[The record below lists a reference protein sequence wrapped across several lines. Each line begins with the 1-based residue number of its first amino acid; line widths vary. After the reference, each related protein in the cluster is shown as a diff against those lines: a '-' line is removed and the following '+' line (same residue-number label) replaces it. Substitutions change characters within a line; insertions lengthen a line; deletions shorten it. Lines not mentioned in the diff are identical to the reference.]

1 MNATPPALALGS
13 EDQRELQEALE
24 VLERGPQL
32 PDIAEIESG
41 AFLHL
46 VHRAWTDV
54 QRRDGRRGHLS
65 DQELASRISARI
77 HRPFTRNQYLTAFG
91 DGRRSRDGSSL
102 RYKTGIPRDVA
113 AAYLRIA
120 FDNWALKPPGS
131 ADRFEPLL
139 VQGRNVSDTA
149 INNACRAMFDH
160 EGDDDDPRDAE
171 RVVYCR
177 EAPGFGVRSFYRE
190 CGRHARSLIV
200 TTTRDAFVM
209 GDVGR
214 DLTGW
219 EDVLRALF
227 EPDHTE
233 SSQASESI
241 HVWALKEPWIT
252 DDRRS
257 YKSLMGV
264 TNLQGLLRLELALHK
279 ARAAAP
285 ASDVGMRSRARL
297 WPLIQR
303 RCVVAVKLH
312 PSNDALRGDDR
323 EREGIRRP
331 RLIADE
337 FIFPNAVPQE
347 WTRRGVSSG
356 TDELISVVTVD
367 GQNQL
372 TYNGFAPI
380 AQDRKRRAIIQVPSP
395 SAACS
400 LAFLTL
406 FRACVAFRQ
415 PSEEGKTILEEARA
429 EGWRFFS
436 PAEFID
442 LPLPLPGNP
451 TFSEK

>member
-1 MNATPPALALGS
+1 MNATLPALSLGS
-13 EDQRELQEALE
+13 KDQRDLQDALIDF
-24 VLERGPQL
+24 ERGSQL
-32 PDIAEIESG
+32 PDVAEIEPG

-65 DQELASRISARI
+65 DQELASLISARI
-77 HRPFTRNQYLTAFG
+77 HRPFTRNQYLSAFG
-91 DGRRSRDGSSL
+91 DGRRSRDDSPL

-131 ADRFEPLL
+131 ADKFAPLL
-139 VQGRNVSDTA
+139 VEGRNVSDTA

-160 EGDDDDPRDAE
+160 EDDEDDSREAE

-177 EAPGFGVRSFYRE
+177 EAPGLGVRSFYRE
-190 CGRHARSLIV
+190 CGHHARSVIV

-214 DLTGW
+214 DLTVW

-227 EPDHTE
+227 EPDHTY
-233 SSQASESI
+233 SNQASESI

-257 YKSLMGV
+257 YKSLMGL

-279 ARAAAP
+279 GRAAAP

-297 WPLIQR
+297 WPLIEQR
-303 RCVVAVKLH
+303 CIVAVKLH

-323 EREGIRRP
+323 DGAGVRRP
-331 RLIADE
+331 GLIADE

-347 WTRRGVSSG
+347 WTRRGVSAG

-367 GQNQL
+367 GHSQL

-380 AQDRKRRAIIQVPSP
+380 AQDRKRRAIIQVPPP

-400 LAFLTL
+400 LAFLML
-406 FRACVAFRQ
+406 HRACVAFRH
-415 PSEEGKTILEEARA
+415 PSKESKTILEEASA

-436 PAEFID
+436 PTEFID
-442 LPLPLPGNP
+442 LPLPVPGNP
-451 TFSEK
+451 TLPEK